1 MLAGRLSIF
10 SLSFS
15 NKRKRYLL
23 SPICNHRNAQKPH
36 AESLIQLYPPNFK
49 IPIFQHQCVAA
60 MTAEIQSSSS
70 RRRVLMLSVF
80 RHSSHFTH
88 MQEQISHSLSLSLL
102 KTANLRAAEH
112 NPFPLMSEEKT
123 WWMTVKEREKAEKP
137 FGAPQDQ
144 KYSKHIRKPVM
155 WWVTLA
161 YWRSE
166 GEGTLG
172 GWIRAAHPTVEG
184 GQERERKKSLKL
196 AEEII
201 VRAKTH
207 TGEEKRSNGGLSRKM
222 WDCCWQPFLSFFS
235 SSFSPGYILFQR
247 V

>member
-1 MLAGRLSIF
+1 MHKSHTLKVSYNFTPPTLRFQFSSISVWLQWRQRSRAAAAEGEF
-10 SLSFS
+10 SC
-15 NKRKRYLL
+15 Y
-23 SPICNHRNAQKPH
+23 
-36 AESLIQLYPPNFK
+36 
-49 IPIFQHQCVAA
+49 QCSDIAV
-60 MTAEIQSSSS
+60 TLHTCKSK
-70 RRRVLMLSVF
+70 
-80 RHSSHFTH
+80 SH
-88 MQEQISHSLSLSLL
+88 ILSLSLSLL

-144 KYSKHIRKPVM
+144 KYSKHIKKPVM

-201 VRAKTH
+201 VRAKTD